1 MRIGNAVSSRGG
13 NYAKS
18 RGRKIEVGEVSQ
30 REQVEKLEK
39 LGWAVGECIGYITV
53 PRDCA

>member
-1 MRIGNAVSSRGG
+1 MLFQIEGK

-18 RGRKIEVGEVSQ
+18 RGRKIEVGEVSE
-30 REQVEKLEK
+30 REQVEKREK

-53 PRDCA
+53 PGDCA